1 MKQCFT
7 LISDAYFSFI
17 DDDGWAVASHI
28 ALTTLMS
35 MFPFLIFVTALAG
48 FLGSKDLADM
58 AASLLLQTWPE
69 EVAGPI
75 AREIHSVLTQSR
87 SGLITFG
94 AVLALYFASSGV
106 EAIRTGLNRA
116 YAVRDKRAWWVLR
129 MEAVGF
135 VLLGAFA
142 LLTLAFLVV
151 LGPFI
156 WSGLEDHLP
165 GLEPLARVVM
175 IGRYVVTV
183 LVLSVV
189 LIVAHKWL
197 PAEKHSLRQVLPG
210 IILTVVLSLIFAIG
224 FAAYLAQFARNYVTT
239 YAGIASVMI
248 ALVFLYSLA
257 SIFVFG
263 GELNAAICRAQ
274 KREGPLR
281 F

>member
-58 AASLLLQTWPE
+58 AASILLQTWPE

-135 VLLGAFA
+135 VLLGALA

-183 LVLSVV
+183 MVLSLV

-197 PAEKHSLRQVLPG
+197 PAEKHSLRQVMPG
-210 IILTVVLSLIFAIG
+210 IVLTVVLSLIFAIG

-274 KREGPLR
+274 KREGALR